1 MDTARLTFADGA
13 LALEITHHVATLTLC
28 RPRQRNAISIAMWQ
42 ALPTALQEVAAR
54 REAKVLVVCG
64 AGADFAA
71 GADIAEFDIVFADR
85 AATRRYA
92 QTMTEA
98 TTALAQCPKPSI
110 AMIAGHCIGAGV
122 ALALACDIRCA
133 AADARFGVTPARL
146 GLLYTL
152 SDSRRLARTI
162 GQSKASDLLFTG
174 RLFGAPEAL
183 AMRLIDEIHEP
194 TQLGPSVTAK
204 AALITSRSQWS
215 VRHAKA
221 VLALIGDGA
230 SADTET
236 TRAWFADAVEGEDY
250 RAALQAFRQRSQR
263 HS

>member
-1 MDTARLTFADGA
+1 
-13 LALEITHHVATLTLC
+13 
-28 RPRQRNAISIAMWQ
+28 
-42 ALPTALQEVAAR
+42 
-54 REAKVLVVCG
+54 
-64 AGADFAA
+64 
-71 GADIAEFDIVFADR
+71 
-85 AATRRYA
+85 
-92 QTMTEA
+92 MTEA
-98 TTALAQCPKPSI
+98 MNALAQCPKPSI

-152 SDSRRLARTI
+152 ADTCRLARTI

-183 AMRLIDEIHEP
+183 AMRLVDELHEP
-194 TQLGPSVTAK
+194 AQLRATVYAK
-204 AALITSRSQWS
+204 AALVAAQSQWS

-230 SADTET
+230 STDTDT

-250 RAALQAFRQRSQR
+250 RERLQAFRRRSER

>member
-1 MDTARLTFADGA
+1 MENTRLTFADGA
-13 LALEITHHVATLTLC
+13 LALDIAHEVATLTLC
-28 RPRQRNAISIAMWQ
+28 RPRQRNAINSAMWQ
-42 ALPTALQEVAAR
+42 ALPAALNEVAAR
-54 REAKVLVVCG
+54 RDANVLVVSG
-64 AGADFAA
+64 AGEDFAA
-71 GADIAEFDIVFADR
+71 GADIAEFDVVFADR
-85 AATRRYA
+85 AATLHYA
-92 QTMTEA
+92 QTMIKA
-98 TTALAQCPKPSI
+98 TAALAQCPKPSI

-152 SDSRRLARTI
+152 ADTCRLARAV

-183 AMRLIDEIHEP
+183 AMRLVDELHEP
-194 TQLGPSVTAK
+194 TRLGASVLAK
-204 AALITSRSQWS
+204 ATLIASQSRWS

-221 VLALIGDGA
+221 VLAMTGDDA
-230 SADTET
+230 CTDTDE
-236 TRAWFADAVEGEDY
+236 TRAWFADAVEGADY
-250 RAALQAFRQRSQR
+250 RERLQAFRQRPAR